1 MIWSPAPYP
10 WPDGRRAAACFSVD
24 VDALSP
30 YLWATRDARPDTIAV
45 PEHRMAGMRRG
56 LSRMT
61 DMLARLDVRGSF
73 FVPAVVAR
81 ENPGLLP
88 GLVERGH
95 EVALHGDWHEQVGDI
110 SDQQFTDALEASV
123 EVFVAQTGQR
133 PTGFRSP
140 AWEMT
145 PHMLRELRR
154 LDLWDSS
161 LMGDDVPYDIEGVT
175 ELPVRWDIDDAIFF
189 KFLGAGDRAPRS
201 HLEIGEGWSSELSS
215 ARRHG
220 TLFMMTVHDWI
231 CGRPARID
239 MLEDLWRE
247 IVDSPDIWVATCGD
261 LARHHR
267 GLTERPRHALTQLPV
282 HSSKGSSDD

>member
-1 MIWSPAPYP
+1 MIWQPAPYP
-10 WPDGRRAAACFSVD
+10 WPEGKRAAACFSVD
-24 VDALSP
+24 VDAVSP
-30 YLWATRDARPDTIAV
+30 YLWATRNARPETIAV

-61 DMLARLDVRGSF
+61 DMLARLDLRGSF

-81 ENPGLLP
+81 ENPDLLP

-95 EVALHGDWHEQVGDI
+95 EIALHGDWHELVGDI
-110 SDQQFTDALEASV
+110 SDQQFTDALEGSIQL
-123 EVFVAQTGQR
+123 FVAQTGQR
-133 PTGFRSP
+133 PEGFRSP

-161 LMGDDVPYDIEGVT
+161 LMGEDVPYTIGGVT

-201 HLEIGEGWSSELSS
+201 HLEIGERWQSEARS

-220 TLFMMTVHDWI
+220 SLFMLTVHDWI
-231 CGRPARID
+231 SGRPARID
-239 MLEDLWRE
+239 MLEDLWRM
-247 IVDSPDIWVATCGD
+247 IAHSDDIWRPTCGE
-261 LARHHR
+261 LAQHHR
-267 GLTERPRHALTQLPV
+267 GLTDQPDFPLPQLPV
-282 HSSKGSSDD
+282 HTTKGSPQ